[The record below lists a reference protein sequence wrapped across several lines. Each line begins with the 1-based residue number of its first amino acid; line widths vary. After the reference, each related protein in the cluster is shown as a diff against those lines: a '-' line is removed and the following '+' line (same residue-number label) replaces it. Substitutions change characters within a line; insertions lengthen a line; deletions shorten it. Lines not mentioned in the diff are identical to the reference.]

1 MKPFVFKLQT
11 SLNVKL
17 KREEIQKEE
26 LARATKIYQEN
37 TDILS
42 RLCDKLIEIQE
53 VIRGKQ
59 NKQIN
64 ILDILN
70 YQDYIPV
77 LIERIK
83 QQEIIVEEFRQAM
96 ESERQKL
103 VEIMRERKV
112 LEKLRAKHYH
122 EYVQECLREEQK
134 QIDEM
139 ATVGFMQKDSAV

>member
-11 SLNVKL
+11 SLDVKL
-17 KREEIQKEE
+17 KREELQKEE
-26 LARATKIYQEN
+26 LARATKIYREN
-37 TDILS
+37 TDVLKS
-42 RLCDKLIEIQE
+42 LGHRLIEIQE
-53 VIRGKQ
+53 ILRGKQ
-59 NKQIN
+59 QEQID

-70 YQDYIPV
+70 YQAYIPV

-83 QQEIIVEEFRQAM
+83 QQEIVTEESRQVM

-112 LEKLRAKHYH
+112 LEKLRSKHYQ

-134 QIDEM
+134 EIDEM
-139 ATVGFMQKDSAV
+139 ATVGFIHKDPAV